1 MSRLSSDEVGTEP
14 DPAQQSL
21 LPQKRPGYENLSK
34 ETEAVLDSLE
44 SRRWRCEV
52 CQYLNNVESTEC
64 VICHSQR
71 QTPVGD
77 TYFAPQVT
85 EPKAPPQIMRV
96 TKEESE
102 SDDSDND
109 SLSPVPP
116 VQSTQPVRV
125 KSSEAAGV
133 VIRQKATVKSS
144 VPITKSAPVKIIPAN
159 KGLKLSTPVAA
170 PRKPVVLKKASE
182 VKTTDDLFAELGLNA
197 QWVRKMYLSCRVK
210 KTTRISSKK
219 PVILEMSSSDD
230 DAWKEDDLD
239 ISFVC

>member
-1 MSRLSSDEVGTEP
+1 METEP

-52 CQYLNNVESTEC
+52 CQYLNNVEAAEC

-71 QTPVGD
+71 QTPGGD

-85 EPKAPPQIMRV
+85 EPKVPPQIMRV
-96 TKEESE
+96 TKEEST
-102 SDDSDND
+102 SDDSDSD
-109 SLSPVPP
+109 SLSSVPP
-116 VQSTQPVRV
+116 VQPTQPARV

-197 QWVRKMYLSCRVK
+197 
-210 KTTRISSKK
+210 
-219 PVILEMSSSDD
+219 
-230 DAWKEDDLD
+230 
-239 ISFVC
+239 